1 MERFDVRNH
10 LFYDGY
16 DLENELLENP
26 EFIKNIMEQI
36 NQKVFDNRGLIS
48 ILPYFDGKIKKDG
61 GVSGIIIGDN
71 FHFTCHTFSFKNT
84 VFVDYFGDEAK
95 KEIIQDILFNVFDT
109 KNYDMGSKNIKGNFG
124 KHIIMS
130 PKPLNL
136 NESIKMIETILK
148 EIDMTPITKMIINKK
163 DDFNFDI
170 LQPIA
175 ESHISIHRID
185 EQMVVDAFSCKYFDV
200 NKLLELFKISSDY
213 IEVNR
218 GLKYKE

>member
-1 MERFDVRNH
+1 MERFDVRNL

-16 DLENELLENP
+16 DLENELLENL
-26 EFIKNIMEQI
+26 E
-36 NQKVFDNRGLIS
+36 
-48 ILPYFDGKIKKDG
+48 DG
-61 GVSGIIIGDN
+61 
-71 FHFTCHTFSFKNT
+71 T
-84 VFVDYFGDEAK
+84 K

-130 PKPLNL
+130 PKLLTL

-175 ESHISIHRID
+175 ESHISFHRHND
-185 EQMVVDAFSCKYFDV
+185 EMIIDAFSCKYFDEQ
-200 NKLLELFKISSDY
+200 KLLRILNQNSDNFVQ
-213 IEVNR
+213 VNR
-218 GLKYKE
+218 GIRYK